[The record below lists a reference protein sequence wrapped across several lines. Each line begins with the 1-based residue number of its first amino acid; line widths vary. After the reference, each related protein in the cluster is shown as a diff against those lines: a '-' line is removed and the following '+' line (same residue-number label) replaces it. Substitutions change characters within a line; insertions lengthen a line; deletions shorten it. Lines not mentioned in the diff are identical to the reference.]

1 MQPVLVIVVITAVQE
16 DVVLTAV
23 AMEITIQENL
33 PFFKKSI
40 ERDKQKTQRTSKCMG
55 MIEDL
60 LESLP

>member
-40 ERDKQKTQRTSKCMG
+40 ERGKQNTQRTSKCMG